1 VNWFRIQQ
9 GYASGSLA
17 RVVVAVMVALGV
29 IALAG
34 CAAGGGG
41 GAQGGG
47 GGEGP
52 TIGVTIQNATNPFFK
67 AEERGAQAAAKE
79 IGAKVLFQHGN
90 QDVATQT
97 EVVDTFIRQQV
108 DAIVIDA
115 VDTQALGPAIERA
128 KQADIPVVAID
139 VGAEGADVTITTD
152 NVQAGEIAC
161 DYMAEYIG
169 GKGQVGILNGT
180 PITSV
185 TDRVKGCNQALNRYP
200 DIEVVANQR
209 SDNSRDGGLAVGGD
223 MLTANPGIRAIFA
236 INDPGAIGVELAAKQ
251 RDTTSRDELVLT
263 AVDGAEEAAVSI
275 KNLDGLM
282 IATSA
287 QDPEGMGR
295 QGVVAAAKLAAGEKV
310 EPKTKLIPAKLI
322 TDKNVD
328 SYEPWGEG
336 T

>member
-1 VNWFRIQQ
+1 
-9 GYASGSLA
+9 
-17 RVVVAVMVALGV
+17 VVVALGV
-29 IALAG
+29 ITLAG

-47 GGEGP
+47 GGGGL
-52 TIGVTIQNATNPFFK
+52 TIGVSVQNATNPFFK
-67 AEERGAQAAAKE
+67 AEQKGAQAAAKK
-79 IGAKVLFQHGN
+79 IGAKVLAQHGN

-97 EVVDTFIRQQV
+97 NVVDSFIQQQV

-115 VDTQALGPAIERA
+115 VDTKALRPAIERA
-128 KQADIPVVAID
+128 KNANIPVVAID

-161 DYMAEYIG
+161 KYMGEYID

-185 TDRVKGCNQALNRYP
+185 TDRVKGCQTALDQFP
-200 DIEVVANQR
+200 DIEVVTNQR

-236 INDPGAIGVELAAKQ
+236 INDPGAIGIELAAKQ
-251 RDTTSRDELVLT
+251 RGVKSRDQLILT
-263 AVDGAEEAAVSI
+263 AVDGAKEAADSI
-275 KNLDGLM
+275 KSPDGLM
-282 IATSA
+282 VATSA

-295 QGVVAAAKLAAGEKV
+295 RGVEAAAKLAAGKKV
-310 EPKTKLIPAKLI
+310 KPTTQLIPAKLI
-322 TDKNVD
+322 TKKNVD
-328 SYEPWGEG
+328 SYKPWGEA

>member
-1 VNWFRIQQ
+1 
-9 GYASGSLA
+9 
-17 RVVVAVMVALGV
+17 MVTLGL

-34 CAAGGGG
+34 CGAGGGG
-41 GAQGGG
+41 GAEGD
-47 GGEGP
+47 GEGEGGP

-67 AEERGAQAAAKE
+67 AEERGAEAAAKE
-79 IGAKVLFQHGN
+79 IGAEVLFQHGN

-97 EVVDTFIRQQV
+97 EVVDSFIRQQV

-115 VDTQALGPAIERA
+115 VDTTALGPAIERA

-161 DYMAEYIG
+161 EYMAEQIDG
-169 GKGQVGILNGT
+169 EGQVGILNGT

-185 TDRVKGCNQALNRYP
+185 TDRVKGCNQALDRFP

-236 INDPGAIGVELAAKQ
+236 INDPGAIGVELAAEQ
-251 RDTTSRDELVLT
+251 RGITSRDELILT
-263 AVDGAEEAAVSI
+263 AVDGAKEAADSI
-275 KNLDGLM
+275 KSDDGLM
-282 IATSA
+282 VATSA

-295 QGVVAAAKLAAGEKV
+295 QGVVAAAKLAAGETV

-322 TDKNVD
+322 TEENVD